1 MKDCYLLIWT
11 NLKLKNQRLCII
23 LATCCSRANLATT
36 VNIGMGC
43 QTCQLEE
50 LESLTKL
57 MFRFLQKGESKNF
70 HRVQQKAKL
79 AA

>member
-1 MKDCYLLIWT
+1 MKACYLLIRT
-11 NLKLKNQRLCII
+11 NPKVENQRLYII
-23 LATCCSRANLATT
+23 SAACCSLANLATT